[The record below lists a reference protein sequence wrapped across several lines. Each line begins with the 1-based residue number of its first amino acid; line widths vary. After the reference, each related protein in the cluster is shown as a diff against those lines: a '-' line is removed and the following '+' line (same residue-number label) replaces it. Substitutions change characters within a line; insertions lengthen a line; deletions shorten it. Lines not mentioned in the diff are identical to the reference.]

1 MAEVEQR
8 GRQST
13 PPFYPCHIL
22 KLQRSCVHKRSCVGV
37 LFAVTV
43 IVFMCLEADYSS
55 TFSAMAFQVIVL

>member
-1 MAEVEQR
+1 MAEVERQ

-13 PPFYPCHIL
+13 PPFYPCHML
-22 KLQRSCVHKRSCVGV
+22 KLQRSCVHKRSCVWA